1 MRVVVI
7 FAPMISN
14 VTSRMYVHS
23 TRLAII
29 LLGRMDVPVMKVI
42 TKREQHVQM
51 KMNAPLELTIA
62 NKNAQVRQ

>member
-14 VTSRMYVHS
+14 ATSRMYVHS

-29 LLGRMDVPVMKVI
+29 LLDRMDVPVKMGI
-42 TKREQHVQM
+42 TKRRQHAQM
-51 KMNAPLELTIA
+51 KMNAHLELTIA